1 MLQISER
8 ECDKIVKRATR
19 GEKSVRKIEK
29 VTIEHFGNF
38 LGYLGE
44 YYRLKIIACMNDD
57 GGMSEFQFFVKSL
70 PIKDLRSRRS
80 MLINSGIFLKEV
92 QIYKEIFSVFSEID
106 GNRDFWRPL
115 TYLLRDDLLVFDDL
129 SLKNYKVL
137 DDNQHDLSRKHIE
150 AILKSFASFH
160 ACSII
165 FEKNEKISIDEKF
178 HEILFETSIADIPW
192 FHAGLEV
199 IRQIALKTAL
209 ISESESE
216 DFYESLFSIIKVME
230 SSPFDIPSVLCHRDT
245 WKNNLMFSS
254 DLPIHC
260 VIIDFQTA
268 RYLPLS
274 VDVCMA
280 IFCNTQ
286 RDHYEKLAD
295 HYVNYYHSQLSNKL
309 EEFDVDIN
317 TIMSE
322 ENFTKSCEHHKNLAI
337 VYNCIIIMLTK
348 APQELFQGFNE
359 QDFRDFAEGDRYRLV
374 SKFMEKDSKYSELL
388 TDAVTAVVELFYRN
402 KEFNC

>member
-1 MLQISER
+1 MLQVSER
-8 ECDKIVKRATR
+8 ECEEIVKRAIR
-19 GEKSVRKIEK
+19 GEKNVKKIVK
-29 VTIEHFGNF
+29 VTIEQFGNF

-44 YYRLKIIACMNDD
+44 YYRLKIVACTSDD
-57 GGMSEFQFFVKSL
+57 DSMSELQFFVKSL

-92 QIYKEIFSVFSEID
+92 QVYREIFSAFSEID
-106 GNRDFWRPL
+106 RNCEFWRPE

-165 FEKNEKISIDEKF
+165 FEKNEKISIGEKF
-178 HEILFETSIADIPW
+178 NEILFETSIADIPW
-192 FHAGLEV
+192 FHSGIEV
-199 IRQIALKTAL
+199 IRQVALKNAL
-209 ISESESE
+209 ISDAESEI
-216 DFYESLFSIIKVME
+216 FYESLFNTIKVME
-230 SSPFDIPSVLCHRDT
+230 STPFEIPSVLCHRDI

-254 DLPIHC
+254 NPIHC
-260 VIIDFQTA
+260 IIIDYQTA

-274 VDVCMA
+274 VDLCMV

-295 HYVNYYHSQLSNKL
+295 HYVNNYYSHLSNKL
-309 EEFDVDIN
+309 EEFNVDIN
-317 TIMSE
+317 VIMSK
-322 ENFTKSCEHHKNLAI
+322 ENLKKSFEHHKYLAI

-348 APQELFQGFNE
+348 VPQEFFDGFEE
-359 QDFRDFAEGDRYRLV
+359 QDFRDFADGDRYRLV
-374 SKFMEKDSKYSELL
+374 SKFMEKDLKFSELL
-388 TDAVTAVVELFYRN
+388 TDAIKAVVEMFHRN
-402 KEFNC
+402 KKINC